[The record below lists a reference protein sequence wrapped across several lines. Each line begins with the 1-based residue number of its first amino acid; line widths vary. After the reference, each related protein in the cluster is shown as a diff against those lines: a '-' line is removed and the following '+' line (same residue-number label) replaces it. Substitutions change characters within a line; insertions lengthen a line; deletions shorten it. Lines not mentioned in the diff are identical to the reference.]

1 MNTQDIPLNLP
12 FKEKIAL
19 IRKRRSRELKA
30 ARPDI
35 WDKCIR
41 YAGAV
46 AINHRLEPA
55 AGADIEDA
63 LIALADELC
72 FSDAK
77 EARHE

>member
-1 MNTQDIPLNLP
+1 MNTQEIPLNLP

-30 ARPDI
+30 AYPDI

-46 AINHRLEPA
+46 AINHRLDLA
-55 AGADIEDA
+55 AGAAIEDA
-63 LIALADELC
+63 LIALADEFC
-72 FSDAK
+72 SASIK
-77 EARHE
+77 RNEHE